1 MVKKIGFIIG
11 MLVICSVVKAQ
22 DWKSVLGGIANKV
35 EQTVSKVNE
44 NISIVGTWEYVGPDC
59 KFESDNLL
67 TQAGGE
73 IAAKKVEEQMSNY
86 LSKLGFEEKTI
97 FVFNSDSTYT
107 STVNGKS
114 VNGTYSY
121 NKSTKELTLK
131 TKLGIKFNAQV
142 SNSILNGVDKMGLL
156 FKADK
161 LMSLAQTVTGAAAG
175 YSSNSALSTVNAVLS
190 EYDGLMLG
198 FEMKKKK

>member
-1 MVKKIGFIIG
+1 MVRKIGFIIG
-11 MLVICSVVKAQ
+11 MLVVCSVVKAQ

-86 LSKLGFEEKTI
+86 LSKLGFEEKTT

-121 NKSTKELTLK
+121 NKSTKGLTLK

-175 YSSNSALSTVNAVLS
+175 YSSNSALSTVNTVLS